1 MYELSLKP
9 QKTKKKKEKKTME
22 KSIYTIQ
29 QHWQDDN
36 VFYFVTTDTDKL
48 IEEIEQIIE
57 RIASGD
63 CPSKIISF
71 KVDTVFP
78 EDDEY
83 EIVKK
88 ELENLDI

>member
-9 QKTKKKKEKKTME
+9 QKTKKKKEKKKME

-48 IEEIEQIIE
+48 IEEIEQIIK
-57 RIASGD
+57 RRVSGD
-63 CPSKIISF
+63 CSSKIISF

-83 EIVKK
+83 VEVKEK
-88 ELENLDI
+88 LENFDM